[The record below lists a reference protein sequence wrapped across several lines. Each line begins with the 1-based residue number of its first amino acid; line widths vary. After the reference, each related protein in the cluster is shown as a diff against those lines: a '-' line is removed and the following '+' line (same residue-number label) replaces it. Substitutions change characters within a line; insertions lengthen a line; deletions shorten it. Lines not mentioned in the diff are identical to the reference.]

1 MSTAGS
7 DSSPDTGRMRSVI
20 TITASSG
27 HGGTITPCNR
37 QPVGYGLSKMF
48 VMRPWAGYAIRDI
61 EVDGVSIG
69 PVTMYMFTNL
79 TEDHTIRATFEKKR
93 PGAGPG
99 KEDAPCC
106 RD

>member
-1 MSTAGS
+1 MKTAAS
-7 DSSPDTGRMRSVI
+7 ESSPDTGRMRSVI

-93 PGAGPG
+93 PGATPRRAG
-99 KEDAPCC
+99 
-106 RD
+106 